1 LPVCKKIEV
10 FSNRPV
16 RLTQEKIIILI
27 NHVTWEQ
34 AYIQAA
40 LEVDKVKMVDRLSA
54 ARQAIL
60 RQLEV
65 FQHSAENL
73 PEYRTEIKKMEI
85 ALKNLDAL
93 ERESQN
99 W

>member
-1 LPVCKKIEV
+1 MN
-10 FSNRPV
+10 S
-16 RLTQEKIIILI
+16 
-27 NHVTWEQ
+27 VTWEE

-40 LEVDKVKMVDRLSA
+40 LEVDKLKMG
-54 ARQAIL
+54 ARVSKARKAIL
-60 RQLEV
+60 RQLEGS
-65 FQHSAENL
+65 QHRAEHR
-73 PEYRTEIKKMEI
+73 PERKRMEI